1 MSIEANKTD
10 VREFRNAVPVATA
23 LFEMTYF

>member
-10 VREFRNAVPVATA
+10 VREFRNTVPVATA